1 MMARVF
7 SVTHFCPPLGPGA
20 DPSCTA
26 THLAQGAGS
35 LRPMQTSLRLLL
47 AGISVAAAL
56 LTSGCFAHRDRG
68 DIVSMTTSVIGF
80 DVSQNPSDAVPH
92 LRLGYVRNTFHM
104 VPTAKGSNAISAP
117 PLNTSLSL
125 DARFSHQTVDEDFQT
140 GAAALQQPAQ
150 ETTARAAVT
159 RRNATPTLSAT
170 NRVANVNTN
179 TPTK

>member
-1 MMARVF
+1 MK
-7 SVTHFCPPLGPGA
+7 H
-20 DPSCTA
+20 
-26 THLAQGAGS
+26 
-35 LRPMQTSLRLLL
+35 LRLLL
-47 AGISVAAAL
+47 AGLSAAAVL
-56 LTSGCFAHRDRG
+56 LTSGCMFGPRKTG

-170 NRVANVNTN
+170 NRVATVNTN